1 MGHKIA
7 NFTLEAS
14 QPPDEVCAV
23 MTEGRFGEGDFPE
36 GMSRGGR
43 GLSERLVLGAR

>member
-14 QPPDEVCAV
+14 QPPDEVRAV
-23 MTEGRFGEGDFPE
+23 VAEGGLGQGDFPE
-36 GMSRGGR
+36 GMAGR
-43 GLSERLVLGAR
+43 GWGLSQSLVLAAR